1 MPNPERGADM
11 RRRDFIAA
19 AGGAV
24 VWPFEGLAQ
33 RAARVP
39 RIGFLGLGQAE
50 DWKDQIAA
58 LRSGLRRFGYVE
70 NSNVLLEFRWATDV
84 AELSEFAGQLSRL
97 NVDVII
103 APASTQVEPAIQVT
117 KTIPI
122 VFAQHADPV
131 GVGHV
136 ASLARPGGNVT
147 GVSMV
152 LTDMAVK
159 GLEILV
165 EALPGTQRM
174 GVLWNSTTPTHP
186 RVLSALQDVAV
197 RKGIALVSA
206 PIRTADDFDG
216 AFNLM
221 LSERV
226 TSVLVPSSPITNTR
240 RRALAD
246 LGIKHRLPT
255 MFANKANVEAGG
267 LMSYGPDFNDMYRY
281 VAFYIDKILRGAKP
295 ADLPVEQ
302 ASKYEFVLNL
312 ATARALNLDVPTILI
327 ARADEVIE

>member
-1 MPNPERGADM
+1 M

-19 AGGAV
+19 AAGVLAWSV
-24 VWPFEGLAQ
+24 EGQAQ

-39 RIGFLGLGQAE
+39 RIGFLGLGQAA

-58 LRSGLRRFGYVE
+58 LHAGLRRFGYFE
-70 NSNVLLEFRWATDV
+70 DRNVLLEFRWATDI
-84 AELSEFAGQLSRL
+84 AELHEFAEQLARL
-97 NVDVII
+97 KVDIII
-103 APASTQVEPAIQVT
+103 APASTQVEPALQAT

-131 GVGHV
+131 GIGHV
-136 ASLARPGGNVT
+136 ANLARPGGNVT

-159 GLEILV
+159 GMEILT

-186 RVLSALQDVAV
+186 RVMAALEEAAG
-197 RKGIALVSA
+197 RKGITLVGA
-206 PIRTADDFDG
+206 PIRTAADFDG
-216 AFNLM
+216 AFELM
-221 LSERV
+221 SSEKAS
-226 TSVLVPSSPITNTR
+226 SVLVPSSPVTNTR
-240 RRALAD
+240 RLALAE

-255 MFANKANVEAGG
+255 MFANRANVEAGG
-267 LMSYGPDFNDMYRY
+267 FMSYGPNFNDMYRY
-281 VAFYIDKILRGAKP
+281 VAYYVDKILKGAKP
-295 ADLPVEQ
+295 SELPVEQ
-302 ASKYEFVLNL
+302 ASKYELVLNM
-312 ATARALNLDVPTILI
+312 ATARVLKIDVPPILV